1 MPSSFF
7 VRCKNPITHSPV
19 LSLCISDIEVWF
31 RVAILRI
38 FSVTFYVWR
47 MEIFVQFKVNSL
59 ILIFAF
65 CVRIRFC
72 LAIDADFSG
81 RRID

>member
-1 MPSSFF
+1 
-7 VRCKNPITHSPV
+7 
-19 LSLCISDIEVWF
+19 
-31 RVAILRI
+31 
-38 FSVTFYVWR
+38 

-81 RRID
+81 RRIDWCSSGAADTRYVSAQWYRV